1 MQRRSLVFVSA
12 TAAVI
17 GMTWGAANEAFAQAP
32 APTAPPPAASA
43 PSNAPATAPA
53 ASAPGAAPAPA
64 PAAAPSEPAPAP
76 AEAAPPAADAS
87 ASGDASVSS
96 GGGLFESSQASAD
109 SESSGEEGGGG
120 GLPFDLNGY
129 VRGDAFVGKVPTKG
143 AAEMKAAYGE
153 FALKVTTKKFKYGD
167 AFAEMR
173 LRYGLQTQ
181 QRIQL
186 VDLREAYVNLYA
198 GPLDLRLG
206 QQIIVW
212 GRADAVNPTSNL
224 TPTDLRVH
232 SPNEDDRRLG
242 NFAARA
248 FLNFQP
254 FRLEGVWVPLYTPS
268 ELPLGFVQNV
278 IWQPGV
284 YPQPRLEKGTEA
296 VRLHLELP
304 AVELSA
310 SYLYGYAPLPGLEYS
325 GNYVT
330 GQNAAVYVNRHAY
343 NHHVVGGDFSTTIAD
358 WLGVRGEVAYREPL
372 HWRDRPYAPN
382 PDLMYVLGLDH
393 TFDDVSII
401 AQYIGKTTFKWR
413 APDPSGGDVS
423 RLQDQGADIP
433 CTPVTAA
440 IDDAGGTNPCNH
452 TQALNDEVAAAVP
465 KILYQRNQMIFG
477 QEKHVQHMVSA
488 RIEWLAL
495 HQTLSVSALGV
506 FNISTK
512 EYVAF
517 PKVAYQFSDALTA
530 TVGGEIFGG
539 PHDTLFG
546 SIRSE
551 MSAVYTELKYSY

>member
-1 MQRRSLVFVSA
+1 MVQRRSVVFFSA

-17 GMTWGAANEAFAQAP
+17 GMTWGAASDAFAQGATP
-32 APTAPPPAASA
+32 PAPPPAASA
-43 PSNAPATAPA
+43 PS
-53 ASAPGAAPAPA
+53 SAPTTA
-64 PAAAPSEPAPAP
+64 PAAAPSETAPAP
-76 AEAAPPAADAS
+76 ADAAPPASDAS

-96 GGGLFESSQASAD
+96 GSGLFESSQTNADAS
-109 SESSGEEGGGG
+109 EGGGEEGGG

-153 FALKVTTKKFKYGD
+153 FALKVTTKKLKYGD

-173 LRYGLQTQ
+173 LRYGLQTGS
-181 QRIQL
+181 RIQL
-186 VDLREAYVNLYA
+186 VDLREAYVNVYA
-198 GPLDLRLG
+198 GPLDIRLG

-232 SPNEDDRRLG
+232 SPNEDDRRIG

-278 IWQPGV
+278 VWSPGV
-284 YPQPRLEKGTEA
+284 YPQPRLENGTEA
-296 VRLHLELP
+296 ARLHLELP
-304 AVELSA
+304 AIELSA
-310 SYLYGYAPLPGLEYS
+310 SYTYGYAPLPGLEYA

-330 GQNAAVYVNRHAY
+330 GANAAVYVQRHAY
-343 NHHVVGGDFSTTIAD
+343 NQHVIGGDFATTIAD
-358 WLGVRGEVAYREPL
+358 WLGVRGEIAYRRPL
-372 HWRDRPYAPN
+372 HWENRSYAPH
-382 PDLMYVLGLDH
+382 PDVMYVLGFDH

-401 AQYIGKTTFKWR
+401 AQYIGKYTVKWR
-413 APDPSGGDVS
+413 APEASGGDIS
-423 RLQDQGADIP
+423 QLEDAGADYP
-433 CTPVTAA
+433 CDLPWADNACT
-440 IDDAGGTNPCNH
+440 H
-452 TQALNDEVAAAVP
+452 TQTLDQNVATAVP
-465 KILYQRNQMIFG
+465 RVLYQRNQMIFG

-495 HQTLSVSALGV
+495 HQTLSLSALGV
-506 FNISTK
+506 FNISTG

-517 PKVAYQFSDALTA
+517 PKLGYQVTDSLTA
-530 TVGGEIFGG
+530 SFGGEIFGG

>member
-1 MQRRSLVFVSA
+1 MVQRRSLVFLSA

-17 GMTWGAANEAFAQAP
+17 GMTWGHATDALAQ
-32 APTAPPPAASA
+32 
-43 PSNAPATAPA
+43 
-53 ASAPGAAPAPA
+53 GAAPAPA
-64 PAAAPSEPAPAP
+64 PAAP
-76 AEAAPPAADAS
+76 PPAATAPASSPTAAPGTSPGSASSETQPAATESAPPPAETS

-96 GGGLFESSQASAD
+96 GGGLFESSQTNAD
-109 SESSGEEGGGG
+109 AASGEEGTGGG

-153 FALKVTTKKFKYGD
+153 LSLKVTTKKLKYGD

-173 LRYGLQTQ
+173 LRYGLQTGS
-181 QRIQL
+181 RIQL

-198 GPLDLRLG
+198 GPFDLRLG

-212 GRADAVNPTSNL
+212 GRADAVNPTNNL

-278 IWQPGV
+278 IWSPGV
-284 YPQPRLEKGTEA
+284 FPQPNLKNGTEA

-304 AVELSA
+304 DVELSA
-310 SYLYGYAPLPGLEYS
+310 SYLYGYAPLPGLEYA

-330 GQNAAVYVNRHAY
+330 GANPAVYVQRHAY
-343 NHHVVGGDFSTTIAD
+343 NQHVIGGDFSTTIAN
-358 WLGVRGEVAYREPL
+358 WLGVRGEIAYRKPL
-372 HWRDRPYAPN
+372 HYNDRPYAPK
-382 PDLMYVLGLDH
+382 PDVMYVLGLDH
-393 TFDDVSII
+393 TFDDVSVI
-401 AQYIGKTTFKWR
+401 AQYIGKYTVKWR
-413 APDPSGGDVS
+413 PPPPGGDISQLEDEGV
-423 RLQDQGADIP
+423 DIP

-440 IDDAGGTNPCNH
+440 IGGIPDEVDPCNH
-452 TQALNDEVAAAVP
+452 TPPVNEKVAQAVP
-465 KILYQRNQMIFG
+465 NTLYQRNQMIFG
-477 QEKHVQHMVSA
+477 QLKHVQHMVSA

-495 HQTLSVSALGV
+495 HQTLSLSALGV
-506 FNISTK
+506 VNFSTG
-512 EYVAF
+512 EVVAF
-517 PKVAYQFSDALTA
+517 PKAAYQFTDSLTGTLGA
-530 TVGGEIFGG
+530 EIFAG

-551 MSAVYTELKYSY
+551 MGAVYAEAKFSY